1 MIKTA
6 YLAVLVLAGLLAF
19 GLFSLVSNT
28 GGRTPQDPAP
38 ANQTAS
44 QTTGQTERQD
54 EAQDDGS
61 ASEGTQESERVYFL
75 RDIDLDAGEITLLL
89 FGVGEERATVIVRD
103 PEALRAAQDTAYI
116 NTHTTGGQAL
126 GSLALGLLGAPPVDT
141 ITEIYRDDVLI
152 GSVSCTNTACG
163 RHAET
168 PDIDYAGL
176 LEAAQPAA
184 IIEDKFDSYLSYLA
198 TIEEVTEYPDFM
210 FLNLR
215 GNIPVDRSRS
225 EVIIALPSVIL
236 PDTEPLDE
244 DAHKSRIEIA
254 MAGRLP
260 EGATLTEITFEP
272 LGAAVIGDIDNNE
285 PVLIEGAPVPFP
297 DMRFYA
303 VRARIQGT
311 ASLPPAFYDAI
322 TPATTLRSEVD
333 DAFAAFVTD
342 RMQTTCVDCFFL
354 KVEGPYAEVAQQ
366 ESAVVEAYFLAY
378 YDLREAP

>member
-28 GGRTPQDPAP
+28 GGRAPQEPAP
-38 ANQTAS
+38 ASQTAS
-44 QTTGQTERQD
+44 QSAPQD
-54 EAQDDGS
+54 ETQEDGNTGEGAQ
-61 ASEGTQESERVYFL
+61 QESERVFFL
-75 RDIDLDAGEITLLL
+75 RDIDLDAGDITLLL
-89 FGVGEERATVIVRD
+89 FNAGEERTTVVVRD

-126 GSLALGLLGAPPVDT
+126 GSLALGLMGAPPVDT
-141 ITEIYRDDVLI
+141 IAEIYRDDVLI

-163 RHAET
+163 QHAET

-184 IIEDKFDSYLSYLA
+184 VIEDTFDSYLSYLA

-215 GNIPVDRSRS
+215 GNIPVDRKRS

-285 PVLIEGAPVPFP
+285 AVLVEGAPVPFP
-297 DMRFYA
+297 DMRFFA
-303 VRARIQGT
+303 VHARIQGT

-333 DAFAAFVTD
+333 DAFAVFVTD

-354 KVEGPYAEVAQQ
+354 KVEGPYADVAQP
-366 ESAVVEAYFLAY
+366 ESATVEAYYLSY